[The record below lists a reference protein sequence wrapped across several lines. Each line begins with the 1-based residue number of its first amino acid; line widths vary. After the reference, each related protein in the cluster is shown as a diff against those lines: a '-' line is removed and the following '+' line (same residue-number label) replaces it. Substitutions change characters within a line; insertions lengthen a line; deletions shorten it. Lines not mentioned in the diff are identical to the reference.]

1 MKRTLHIKGFGREK
15 NLPYKSQEIHVN
27 IFRKH
32 SKLDGKLN
40 FPQVVIPR

>member
-1 MKRTLHIKGFGREK
+1 MKRTLHIKGSGREK
-15 NLPYKSQEIHVN
+15 NLPYKSQEVHVN